1 MPPKILIVE
10 DTESLALLYQSYLI
24 PTGMQTRVAA
34 TGEEAFREIEA
45 QRPDLIVLDIMLPDI
60 NGLEILKQ
68 LPTNDR
74 SQVVVL
80 TAHASKELAIEAIRY
95 GATDFLEKPID
106 AERFRIT
113 VNNALK
119 LKTLS
124 EKVEQFEQTYENGRF
139 CDLIGSSP
147 VMQSVYQVISN
158 AATSKATVFITG
170 ESGTGK
176 ELCAKAV
183 HQCSPR
189 QNAPFVAL
197 NCAAIPKDLIESE
210 IFGHVKGAFTG
221 ATSNREGAA
230 GQANGGTLFLDELC
244 EMDLKLQSKLLRFIQ
259 TGSFQKVGSEKSQTV
274 DVRFV
279 CATNRDP
286 WLEVQQGRFR
296 EDLYYRLH
304 VIPIQLPVLRERGN
318 DVVQIAEALFVK
330 IAKEEGK
337 KYKGLSEAAK
347 QHLLQYNWPGNVR
360 QLENTIRNTLVLNDN
375 PWIDVGMFPPFPQ
388 AQLSGNGFADHNF
401 AGTQIQPLSQ
411 PQTQTMP
418 DTSAVEVNSD
428 FSPLAQHSMPSAEA
442 TMPASTSVVPE
453 VNEPV
458 FIPSPQSPQQIE
470 ALWLIEKRYIEQAIS
485 ACDNNIPKA
494 AAMLDVSPSTIYRK
508 MKSWEEMEATA

>member
-74 SQVVVL
+74 PQVVVL

-259 TGSFQKVGSEKSQTV
+259 TGSFQNGQ
-274 DVRFV
+274 R
-279 CATNRDP
+279 
-286 WLEVQQGRFR
+286 
-296 EDLYYRLH
+296 
-304 VIPIQLPVLRERGN
+304 
-318 DVVQIAEALFVK
+318 K
-330 IAKEEGK
+330 IA
-337 KYKGLSEAAK
+337 
-347 QHLLQYNWPGNVR
+347 NR
-360 QLENTIRNTLVLNDN
+360 
-375 PWIDVGMFPPFPQ
+375 
-388 AQLSGNGFADHNF
+388 
-401 AGTQIQPLSQ
+401 
-411 PQTQTMP
+411 
-418 DTSAVEVNSD
+418 
-428 FSPLAQHSMPSAEA
+428 
-442 TMPASTSVVPE
+442 
-453 VNEPV
+453 
-458 FIPSPQSPQQIE
+458 
-470 ALWLIEKRYIEQAIS
+470 
-485 ACDNNIPKA
+485 
-494 AAMLDVSPSTIYRK
+494 
-508 MKSWEEMEATA
+508 